1 MEEAGQKLKRARERL
16 NLRYRDVEEASLRIA
31 ERHKNEEFIIALSR
45 LSDIENKGTVPTIY
59 RLYSLCAIYR
69 LNLSDVLRWYGVDT
83 AGLST
88 DSATIRLAETHIVG
102 LSGDSEATVQLPV
115 ALDPGFDMRKTAYL
129 SRMIQKWGRVP
140 LALLQNLDLQNH
152 RYAFIGA
159 DDWMMYPL
167 IPPNSFVLI
176 DESKRKIVNGGWTSE
191 FDRPVYFFE
200 HRQGY
205 VCGWCSLNDNQ
216 LVVQPHPASLC
227 APQVWIYPEQI
238 EVVGQIAG
246 VAIQLDPGRRRRG
259 QT

>member
-16 NLRYRDVEEASLRIA
+16 NLRYRDVEEASLRIS

-69 LNLSDVLRWYGVDT
+69 LNPAEVLRWYGVDT
-83 AGLST
+83 SGLAA
-88 DSATIRLAETHIVG
+88 DSAAIQLAQTHVVG
-102 LSGDSEATVQLPV
+102 MPGDGDVCVQMPI
-115 ALDPGFDMRKTAYL
+115 ALDPGFDIRKTTYL
-129 SRMIQKWGRVP
+129 SRMIQRWGRGS
-140 LALLQNLDLQNH
+140 LSLLENLDLQNH

-176 DESKRKIVNGGWTSE
+176 DESKRKIANSGWSSE
-191 FDRPVYFFE
+191 LDRPVYFLE

-205 VCGWCSLNDNQ
+205 VCGWCALNDNQ

-238 EVVGQIAG
+238 EVVGQVTG
-246 VAIQLDPGRRRRG
+246 VAMQLDQAKRRRG